1 MTILV
6 AGATGLVG
14 SAIVREFER
23 VGKSVKGISSKDV
36 DLLDRKATFAYLADL
51 KPAIVIDAAARVGG
65 IGANNSHP
73 VDFLTQNIQIQSN
86 LMDAAHQAS
95 VKNFVFLGSSCIYP
109 RNCAQP
115 IKEEY
120 ILTGEL
126 EQTNSAYAIAKIA
139 GLELILSLIH
149 I

>member
-51 KPAIVIDAAARVGG
+51 
-65 IGANNSHP
+65 
-73 VDFLTQNIQIQSN
+73 
-86 LMDAAHQAS
+86 
-95 VKNFVFLGSSCIYP
+95 
-109 RNCAQP
+109 
-115 IKEEY
+115 
-120 ILTGEL
+120 
-126 EQTNSAYAIAKIA
+126 
-139 GLELILSLIH
+139 
-149 I
+149 